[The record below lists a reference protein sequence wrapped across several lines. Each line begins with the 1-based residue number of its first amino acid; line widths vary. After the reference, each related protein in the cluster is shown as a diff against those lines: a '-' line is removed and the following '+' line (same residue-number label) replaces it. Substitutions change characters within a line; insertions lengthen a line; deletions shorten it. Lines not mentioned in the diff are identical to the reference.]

1 MSLFRRGLSDPY
13 LLYRYGFYRVGHH
26 LNYGIGPYERDWGIL
41 IIMDACRYDLFT
53 EVIDDGSYPWVES
66 VEPIYSCASSTKEW
80 MDKLAERTPASELA
94 ETAYVSASAYLDRIN
109 SVFAHTEKVWPYG
122 HNTTVGT
129 VPPETMLNESLR
141 TYRNTDADRYI
152 FHFLQ
157 PHAPFVNCPGRYGH
171 DGTIGGTQRVWKGL
185 RHGEFD
191 KESVWQD
198 YRENLRIGLSAVE
211 TLVENVDGDVVI
223 TADHGNAI
231 GESGLYGHPEYVPHP
246 SIKRVPWATA
256 TGGGEMTYTVRPR
269 EEITGAT
276 ESRVGLEEQLSH
288 LGYRS

>member
-1 MSLFRRGLSDPY
+1 
-13 LLYRYGFYRVGHH
+13 
-26 LNYGIGPYERDWGIL
+26 
-41 IIMDACRYDLFT
+41 
-53 EVIDDGSYPWVES
+53 
-66 VEPIYSCASSTKEW
+66 

-94 ETAYVSASAYLDRIN
+94 ETAYVSASAYLDRID